1 MDGVAVGVVVV
12 PGAASH
18 RGQQVHCGVLV
29 RYDAVR
35 LPQGCGEVLVA
46 VEALPLCGRAVVV
59 AGGLD
64 EVGHDLPV
72 GGIREGVGVVP
83 EDVQLALCAVGVV
96 VCVGAHPLEDGAA
109 AGGVGDHIMEAA
121 AGRVMKVVLLGQ
133 RHGVLHR
140 VRIVEDEAE
149 QGGGGDVGPV
159 GLGIGG
165 RALALAL
172 IGHEDAAG
180 HTCVVDA
187 VQRHI
192 GSREGQELLADGLHV
207 LVRVE
212 AEEAQVDGG
221 VGGMAALA
229 GVRIDDG
236 RIGGR
241 EIVVAAKDP
250 VAALGVRRKGRAGD
264 AAGLDVHGN
273 DALGDAPGNER
284 DQLRIVGC
292 AALRQK
298 LVEEVIAREVDLVD
312 RAVAVGFVPVGELLE
327 RGEGRQLVVPE
338 GEHGDGQR
346 DDQCR
351 QRAGDAAQQLRE
363 RVTLH
368 GDLLKKS
375 RNIDKILEHFIT
387 TFVVLQGFWGDK
399 GAKKQAL

>member
-1 MDGVAVGVVVV
+1 M
-12 PGAASH
+12 
-18 RGQQVHCGVLV
+18 
-29 RYDAVR
+29 
-35 LPQGCGEVLVA
+35 LVA
-46 VEALPLCGRAVVV
+46 VEALHLDGSAVVV
-59 AGGLD
+59 AGRLD
-64 EVGHDLPV
+64 EVGHHLPV
-72 GGIREGVGVVP
+72 RGVRKAVGVVP
-83 EDVQLALCAVGVV
+83 KDIQAALGAVV
-96 VCVGAHPLEDGAA
+96 VVVGIRAHPLQNGAA
-109 AGGVGDHIMEAA
+109 ARGIGHHVVEHTVGGVVEI
-121 AGRVMKVVLLGQ
+121 VLLHQ
-133 RHGVLHR
+133 RYGILHR
-140 VRIVEDEAE
+140 VGVIQDEPE

-165 RALALAL
+165 RALTLTL

-192 GSREGQELLADGLHV
+192 GRREGQDLLADGFHV

-221 VGGMAALA
+221 VGGMTALA

-264 AAGLDVHGN
+264 AAGLDVHGD
-273 DALGDAPGNER
+273 DALGDAPGDER

-298 LVEEVIAREVDLVD
+298 LVEGVIAREVDLVD

-351 QRAGDAAQQLRE
+351 QRAGDAAQQLRK

-368 GDLLKKS
+368 RGLLKKS
-375 RNIDKILEHFIT
+375 QEI
-387 TFVVLQGFWGDK
+387 
-399 GAKKQAL
+399 